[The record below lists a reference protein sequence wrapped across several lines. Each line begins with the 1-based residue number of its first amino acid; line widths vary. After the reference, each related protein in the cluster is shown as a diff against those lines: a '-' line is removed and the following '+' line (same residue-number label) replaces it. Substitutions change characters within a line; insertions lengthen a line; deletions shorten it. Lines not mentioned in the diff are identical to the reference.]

1 MDTLQQVG
9 VNSKLYRSWFN
20 LNKQT
25 TIKVNTAV
33 GMTKCADAGELIGQ
47 GSAGGALASQINI
60 DRGLNGYFQ
69 GSVDEICYGGV
80 RLQPLAFQDDI
91 ARLTTDMHKASVGNV
106 KMEYLMKEK
115 QLEVHPDKTGYIVMG
130 TKGYRDQ
137 IMMETG
143 INPIKFDGFETKR
156 KKMDK
161 YLGEM
166 FHEEGLAASVNASI
180 DDRMGKVKAS
190 MYEVAAI
197 VDDFR
202 MQAVGGM
209 VSAWELWNL
218 AIIPSLLS
226 NCGVWTEI
234 SEKAVE
240 RLEDLQNVFIRRV
253 LQVPVSTPKVSLRSE
268 TGMLSMKLR
277 IWASKVK
284 MVMALRMMDK
294 KFLARQ
300 VYDEQVRQGW
310 PGLAREVAEV
320 CLQIDLPDANSL
332 DVTKSQV
339 DKAIKEYNKVEIKE
353 AMTSKYTKLDDLVEM
368 EDSCLKEYMKMK
380 NLAESRMMFRI
391 RTKMVNLK
399 ENMKGKFKGSSLDCT
414 ACDVWKLSHK
424 LMY

>member
-1 MDTLQQVG
+1 M
-9 VNSKLYRSWFN
+9 
-20 LNKQT
+20 
-25 TIKVNTAV
+25 
-33 GMTKCADAGELIGQ
+33 
-47 GSAGGALASQINI
+47 
-60 DRGLNGYFQ
+60 
-69 GSVDEICYGGV
+69 
-80 RLQPLAFQDDI
+80 
-91 ARLTTDMHKASVGNV
+91 
-106 KMEYLMKEK
+106 
-115 QLEVHPDKTGYIVMG
+115 
-130 TKGYRDQ
+130 
-137 IMMETG
+137 
-143 INPIKFDGFETKR
+143 
-156 KKMDK
+156 
-161 YLGEM
+161 
-166 FHEEGLAASVNASI
+166 NASI

-310 PGLAREVAEV
+310 PGRLCELTAWFVSWQ
-320 CLQIDLPDANSL
+320 L
-332 DVTKSQV
+332 
-339 DKAIKEYNKVEIKE
+339 
-353 AMTSKYTKLDDLVEM
+353 
-368 EDSCLKEYMKMK
+368 
-380 NLAESRMMFRI
+380 
-391 RTKMVNLK
+391 
-399 ENMKGKFKGSSLDCT
+399 GKTGDQGSSGC
-414 ACDVWKLSHK
+414 W
-424 LMY
+424 